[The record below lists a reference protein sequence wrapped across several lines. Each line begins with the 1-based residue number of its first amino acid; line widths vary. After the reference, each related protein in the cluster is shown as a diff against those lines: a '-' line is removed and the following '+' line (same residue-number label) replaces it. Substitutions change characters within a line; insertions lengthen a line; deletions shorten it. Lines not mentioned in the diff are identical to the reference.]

1 MKKKSFIRSAPGVSM
16 VGPHETE
23 RKEEISFFIDN
34 IVKPILSLSLTFP
47 HSLNPFFGQNFD
59 EKWWEESRLNVGLVF
74 PF

>member
-1 MKKKSFIRSAPGVSM
+1 MELTPGVSM

-23 RKEEISFFIDN
+23 KERRNIVFYRY

-47 HSLNPFFGQNFD
+47 HSLNPFFGRNFD